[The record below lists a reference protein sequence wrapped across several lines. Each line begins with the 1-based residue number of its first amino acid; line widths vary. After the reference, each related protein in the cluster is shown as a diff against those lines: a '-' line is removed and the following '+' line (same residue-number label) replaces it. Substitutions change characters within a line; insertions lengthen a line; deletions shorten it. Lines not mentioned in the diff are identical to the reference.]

1 MPDARLPPLHV
12 DVVVVGAGTSGLAAY
27 RSAIKSGKRVMLIEG
42 GPGGTTCA
50 SVGCMPSKLLIAAAE
65 AAHGAAPS
73 RTRPFGVHVDGTVRI
88 DGHAVMDRVRRERDR
103 FVGFVLEGVD
113 AIAQSDKLQG
123 WAAFTGTHTLDVHHP
138 DKGVTSVVFGTAVIA
153 TGSKAVYP
161 AAWDAVGDRL
171 VVNDDVFGWTTLPKS
186 VAVFG
191 PGVIGLELGQALH
204 RLGVKVVVFGRG
216 NSLGPLSDPQVRDT
230 ALAVLGA
237 EFPLYPD
244 AHVRGVEKGP
254 DGRVHVTYRH
264 EDGTW
269 HTDRF
274 EYLLAATG
282 RAANVGGLNLGALGV
297 ALDAKGLPTLNQ
309 STLALVDCPHV
320 FMAGDVH
327 GARPLLHEAADDGV
341 VAGENAANYPEVRPA
356 FRRAALGVVFC
367 DPQMSV
373 VGPGYSRL
381 PQGAFVVGRVSFH
394 NQGRARV
401 MLRNQGALHVYVD
414 VATRKFLGAEM
425 VGPSAE
431 HIGHLLAWSL
441 QQGLT
446 VDQMLA
452 MPFYHPVV
460 EEGLRTALRDALAQ
474 LAA

>member
-1 MPDARLPPLHV
+1 MPDARLPTLHV
-12 DVVVVGAGTSGLAAY
+12 DVVVIGAGTSGLGAY
-27 RSAIKSGKRVMLIEG
+27 RTAVKSGKRVLLVEG

-65 AAHGAAPS
+65 AAHGAQAS
-73 RTRPFGVHVDGTVRI
+73 RTAPFGVHVNGTVRI

-103 FVGFVLEGVD
+103 FVGFVLEGVE
-113 AIAQSDKLQG
+113 AIPLSDKAYG
-123 WAAFTGTHTLDVHHP
+123 WATFTGTNALDVHGA
-138 DKGVTSVVFGTAVIA
+138 DGRVTPVVFGTAVIA
-153 TGSKAVYP
+153 TGSKATYP
-161 AAWDAVGDRL
+161 PAWDAFGDRL
-171 VVNDDVFGWTTLPKS
+171 VVNDDVFSWTTLPKS

-204 RLGVKVVVFGRG
+204 RLGVEVVVFGRG
-216 NSLGPLSDPQVRDT
+216 KSLGPLSDPQVRDT
-230 ALAVLGA
+230 ALSVLGA
-237 EFPLYPD
+237 EFALYPD
-244 AHVRGVEKGP
+244 AHVRSVEKGP
-254 DGRVHVTYRH
+254 DGLVHVTYRH
-264 EDGTW
+264 DDGTW
-269 HTDRF
+269 HTRRF

-282 RAANVGGLNLGALGV
+282 RAANVGGLNLAALGV
-297 ALDAKGLPTLNQ
+297 ALSAKGLPTLNEA
-309 STLALVDCPHV
+309 TLALTDSPHV

-341 VAGENAANYPEVRPA
+341 AAGENAANYPQVRPA

-381 PQGAFVVGRVSFH
+381 PPGTFVVGRVSFH

-414 VATRKFLGAEM
+414 GATRKFLGAEM

-446 VDQMLA
+446 VDEMLA

-474 LAA
+474 L

>member
-1 MPDARLPPLHV
+1 MPDARLSTRQV
-12 DVVVVGAGTSGLAAY
+12 DVVVVGAGTAGLSAY
-27 RSAIKSGKRVMLIEG
+27 RTASKAGKRALLVEG

-65 AAHGAAPS
+65 AAHGTEPS
-73 RTRPFGVHVDGTVRI
+73 RTAPFGVHVDGPVRI

-103 FVGFVLEGVD
+103 FVGFVLEGVE
-113 AIAQSDKLQG
+113 AIAPCDKLQG
-123 WAAFTGTHTLDVHHP
+123 WAAFTGPRTLDVRGA
-138 DKGVTSVVFGTAVIA
+138 DGSVTPVEFGTAVIA

-161 AAWDAVGDRL
+161 TAWSTLGERL
-171 VVNDDVFGWTTLPKS
+171 VVNDDVFSWTTLPKS

-204 RLGVKVVVFGRG
+204 RLGVEVVVFGRG
-216 NSLGPLSDPQVRDT
+216 KSLGPLSDPQVRDT
-230 ALAVLGA
+230 ALCVLGS
-237 EFPLYPD
+237 EFALYPD
-244 AHVRGVEKGP
+244 AHVRSVVKGP
-254 DGRVHVTYRH
+254 DGLVHVSYKDG
-264 EDGTW
+264 DGTW
-269 HTDRF
+269 HTRRF

-282 RAANVGGLNLGALGV
+282 RAANVVGLNLAALGV
-297 ALDAKGLPTLNQ
+297 SLDAKGLPLLDEA
-309 STLALVDCPHV
+309 TLALVDCPHV

-341 VAGENAANYPEVRPA
+341 AAGENAVNYPQVRPA

-367 DPQMSV
+367 DPQMAV

-381 PQGAFVVGRVSFH
+381 AQGTFVVGRVGFH

-414 VATRKFLGAEM
+414 GATRKFLGAEM

-446 VDQMLA
+446 VEQMLA

-474 LAA
+474 L